1 MRILTLLQSDTLQ
14 VASEVDTGGILWGIG
29 IIAFIILTI
38 WSYFSLKKDIAKAED
53 KKRYDEYMAEV
64 NRISELAALKNKKI
78 PYFKI
83 KGVTSYENKKPG
95 CYICKILAEPEN
107 PYDQFAVKIEHPTL
121 GIFGHLPKGNIYI
134 HELAKKKELT
144 AAVEMGIYRGTPYG
158 KLYIDPAIFT
168 AEDVAN
174 MENVIISE

>member
-1 MRILTLLQSDTLQ
+1 MKTLTFLLQVDTLQ
-14 VASEVDTGGILWGIG
+14 VTSESDGSIWLAIG
-29 IIAFIILTI
+29 IIVFFLLVI
-38 WSYFSLKKDIAKAED
+38 WSYFSLKKDVAKAEE
-53 KKRYDEYMAEV
+53 KRRYEEYMAEV